1 MSANADPGRERESSL
16 LSSAVFFDFSGTL
29 DADGIPAGVRYF
41 RAYRAAGGSLPYG
54 TFAPLYRIS
63 EQRLASQPA
72 MRGGGFRA
80 AIEAQAQ
87 ALLIQQ
93 GVTDGARVN
102 AVALARIFHDEAVAV
117 VARNRPVLDRLAST
131 LRLGVVA
138 SAPGNLR
145 ACLAELGILSVFSA
159 VIDAAELGFER
170 PCARLFATALAAL
183 GVRPDAAW
191 MVGDDPDA
199 DVRVA
204 ASLGLKTC
212 WIAPPDREAPSGV
225 VPTVRIERLAD
236 LERLGG

>member
-29 DADGIPAGVRYF
+29 DADGIPAGVRYY

-80 AIEAQAQ
+80 AIEAH
-87 ALLIQQ
+87 ALLIKQT
-93 GVTDGARVN
+93 VTDGARVN
-102 AVALARIFHDEAVAV
+102 AVALARSFHDEAVAV
-117 VARNRPVLDRLAST
+117 VARNGPVLSRLAGT

-138 SAPGNLR
+138 AAPGDLR
-145 ACLAELGILSVFSA
+145 ACLDELGILSVFSA

-183 GVRPDAAW
+183 DVRPDAAW

-236 LERLGG
+236 LEGLGG